1 MLNIP
6 AIDIYLGTTNCCVG
20 KWLNGRV
27 EIIPN
32 DLGERTTP
40 SCVSFDGDK
49 ILVGE
54 EAKFEMIKNDKNT
67 VYDAKRLIGRK
78 YNDVME
84 FSNYRWSINE
94 IPKIQ
99 IIYQNNIKKF
109 RPEEISVILLLTKRI
124 SKKIKKK
131 IKIIEN

>member
-1 MLNIP
+1 
-6 AIDIYLGTTNCCVG
+6 
-20 KWLNGRV
+20 
-27 EIIPN
+27 
-32 DLGERTTP
+32 
-40 SCVSFDGDK
+40 
-49 ILVGE
+49 
-54 EAKFEMIKNDKNT
+54 MIKNDKNT

>member
-1 MLNIP
+1 
-6 AIDIYLGTTNCCVG
+6 
-20 KWLNGRV
+20 
-27 EIIPN
+27 
-32 DLGERTTP
+32 
-40 SCVSFDGDK
+40 
-49 ILVGE
+49 
-54 EAKFEMIKNDKNT
+54 
-67 VYDAKRLIGRK
+67 
-78 YNDVME
+78 ME